1 MAKMQKETFQ
11 IPWETT
17 GFLTEMVASIRV
29 NSGVRVTKTDII
41 AGLLDLLKAA
51 KIDTKKVLNAEDV
64 MVQLKEKIK
73 KTTK

>member
-1 MAKMQKETFQ
+1 MAKIQKETFQ

-41 AGLLDLLKAA
+41 ARLMDLLKAA
-51 KIDTKKVLNAEDV
+51 KINPKDIQSAEDIV
-64 MVQLKEKIK
+64 DQLKEHIRK
-73 KTTK
+73 KR

>member
-1 MAKMQKETFQ
+1 MAKIQKETFQ

-41 AGLLDLLKAA
+41 ARLLDLLNAA
-51 KIDTKKVLNAEDV
+51 KINTNEVQSAENIID
-64 MVQLKEKIK
+64 QLKEHIRK
-73 KTTK
+73 KK